1 VYTYIKIRN
10 AKAFTKEEDDMKIEE
25 GRLYTVKEWMANK
38 IANEV
43 GKNIHMCEL
52 FAVLKETEKAVYA
65 MVNCGYKTR
74 KCAWIPKSA
83 IIDITE
89 EADGQEGIEARPL
102 IINDNYDE
110 VVELFTAMWKDFE

>member
-1 VYTYIKIRN
+1 MLEIR
-10 AKAFTKEEDDMKIEE
+10 E
-25 GRLYTVKEWMANK
+25 GRLYTVKEWKANQ

-43 GKNIHMCEL
+43 GKNIHMCEV

-65 MVNCGYKTR
+65 MLNLGFKSR
-74 KCAWIPKSA
+74 KCSWIPKSA
-83 IIDITE
+83 LIDITE

-110 VVELFTAMWKDFE
+110 VVELFTEMWKDFE